1 MSIDKQIQAIVDALN
16 ANTESNKALSFAL
29 TEHTR
34 RFSTVA
40 AESTFSEPSDFDD
53 ADGSEAENSTE
64 GLAEYIKGQE
74 TVEDVEKQLK
84 DALETDRKEAASAK
98 KLIKAA
104 EADEAA
110 EKAAAK
116 EAKAAKAKA
125 SAEAKAMI
133 EKATETVAEAK
144 AAKTFKKVDAAEETE
159 AELFESTRTKVVL
172 AVKHL
177 GRDFVG
183 EVLKNDFGVKNIKE
197 LSVTG
202 LKDLRVQLEEALVEA
217 QIPF

>member
-40 AESTFSEPSDFDD
+40 AESTFSEPSDFDE
-53 ADGSEAENSTE
+53 GSVAEVVKE
-64 GLAEYIKGQE
+64 QE

-98 KLIKAA
+98 KLIEAA

>member
-40 AESTFSEPSDFDD
+40 AESTFSEPTELDD
-53 ADGSEAENSTE
+53 DGSEAENSTE
-64 GLAEYIKGQE
+64 GLAGWLKGQE
-74 TVEDVEKQLK
+74 TVEDVQKQLK
-84 DALETDRKEAASAK
+84 EALETDRKEAASAK

-133 EKATETVAEAK
+133 EKASETVAEAK

>member
-40 AESTFSEPSDFDD
+40 AESTFSEPSDFDE
-53 ADGSEAENSTE
+53 GSVAEVVKE
-64 GLAEYIKGQE
+64 QE
-74 TVEDVEKQLK
+74 TVEDVGKQLK

-133 EKATETVAEAK
+133 EKASETVAEAK

>member
-53 ADGSEAENSTE
+53 GSVAEVVKE
-64 GLAEYIKGQE
+64 QE
-74 TVEDVEKQLK
+74 TVEGVEKQLK

-116 EAKAAKAKA
+116 EAKDAKAKA

>member
-53 ADGSEAENSTE
+53 GTVAEVVKE
-64 GLAEYIKGQE
+64 QE

-116 EAKAAKAKA
+116 EAKATKAKA

>member
-40 AESTFSEPSDFDD
+40 AESTFSEPSDFDE
-53 ADGSEAENSTE
+53 GSVAENSTE

-98 KLIKAA
+98 KLIEAA

>member
-40 AESTFSEPSDFDD
+40 AESTFSEPSDFDE
-53 ADGSEAENSTE
+53 GSVAEVVKE
-64 GLAEYIKGQE
+64 QE
-74 TVEDVEKQLK
+74 TAGDVEKQLK

-116 EAKAAKAKA
+116 EAKDAKAKA

>member
-16 ANTESNKALSFAL
+16 ANTESNKALSLAL

-53 ADGSEAENSTE
+53 GS
-64 GLAEYIKGQE
+64 
-74 TVEDVEKQLK
+74 VEDVGKQLK
-84 DALETDRKEAASAK
+84 DALETDRKESASAK

-110 EKAAAK
+110 EQAAIKEIKAV
-116 EAKAAKAKA
+116 KAAKAKA

-133 EKATETVAEAK
+133 EKANETVAEAK

-202 LKDLRVQLEEALVEA
+202 LKDLRVQLEEALAEA

>member
-16 ANTESNKALSFAL
+16 ANTESNKALSLAL

-53 ADGSEAENSTE
+53 GS
-64 GLAEYIKGQE
+64 
-74 TVEDVEKQLK
+74 VEDVGKQLK

-133 EKATETVAEAK
+133 EKASETVAEAK

>member
-53 ADGSEAENSTE
+53 GSVAEVVKE
-64 GLAEYIKGQE
+64 QE

-133 EKATETVAEAK
+133 EKASETVAEAK

>member
-53 ADGSEAENSTE
+53 GSE
-64 GLAEYIKGQE
+64 GLAEIVKEQE
-74 TVEDVEKQLK
+74 TVEGVEKQLK

-133 EKATETVAEAK
+133 EKASETVAEAK

>member
-40 AESTFSEPSDFDD
+40 AESTFSEPSDFDE
-53 ADGSEAENSTE
+53 GSVAEVVKE
-64 GLAEYIKGQE
+64 QE

>member
-53 ADGSEAENSTE
+53 GSVAEVVKE
-64 GLAEYIKGQE
+64 QE

>member
-40 AESTFSEPSDFDD
+40 AESTFSEPSDFDE
-53 ADGSEAENSTE
+53 GSVAEVVKE
-64 GLAEYIKGQE
+64 QE

-133 EKATETVAEAK
+133 EKASETVAEAK